1 MGSLPPGRGR
11 QVPGSAWGASG
22 AGLARGV
29 LFRGGMNSRLAYRP
43 DTSSSA
49 PAIPAG
55 QRVMQVAEAASWA
68 VMVLGLIAA
77 SMVLVQSYLLGG

>member
-1 MGSLPPGRGR
+1 MD
-11 QVPGSAWGASG
+11 
-22 AGLARGV
+22 
-29 LFRGGMNSRLAYRP
+29 SRLAYRP

-49 PAIPAG
+49 QAIPAG

-77 SMVLVQSYLLGG
+77 SLVLVQSYLLGG